1 MGQHPMF
8 YPMGILALLTV
19 IVFLQIP
26 VRRFAAGR
34 RGAVKFAD
42 FRFGES
48 AAVPGEVSI
57 PNRNYMNLL
66 EFPVL
71 FYVGA
76 LMFDVAG
83 KVDWISLTLAWCY
96 VGCRAV
102 HSVIHLT
109 YNDVSHRLAA
119 FTTSNVV
126 LILFW
131 IVLFAL

>member
-1 MGQHPMF
+1 
-8 YPMGILALLTV
+8 
-19 IVFLQIP
+19 
-26 VRRFAAGR
+26 
-34 RGAVKFAD
+34 
-42 FRFGES
+42 
-48 AAVPGEVSI
+48 
-57 PNRNYMNLL
+57 MNLL